1 MANLR
6 HQLRQAALAEGF
18 DAVGFAE
25 AALSDKI
32 GENLQAFLAAGW
44 HGDMGWLENRASERA
59 QPQKLWPDAKT
70 IMMVGHNYAP
80 DFDPEMRL
88 AQKDQ
93 AVISV
98 YAQNRDYHD
107 VMKRKLRQLAG
118 FSAKLLSCDVK
129 IFVDTAPVMEKPL
142 AVQAGL
148 GWQGKHTNLVSRQF
162 GSYLFLGAVFL
173 AADVPHDNQVSSWA
187 PPRPPKRA
195 GYPTNESPQDQ
206 PHADYCGSCSAC
218 LTACPTRA
226 FPAPYRLN
234 ATRCL
239 SYLTIEHKG
248 VIPREFRV
256 AMGNRIYGCDTCLA
270 VCPWNKFS
278 LPTTETAYL
287 ATPERFGG
295 SESGGNRA
303 GQPLL
308 AQLVTLND
316 AEFRKLF
323 AGSPIKRIG
332 HTRFLRNVL
341 IALGNSGQSN
351 YASLVAARLTDPSP
365 LVRGAAIWA
374 LARLSPGALQQAA
387 LRYRADENDESVIEE
402 WRHELSESDQA
413 AM

>member
-18 DAVGFAE
+18 DAVGFA
-25 AALSDKI
+25 AAVLSDKI
-32 GENLQAFLAAGW
+32 GENLRAFLAAGW
-44 HGDMGWLENRASERA
+44 HGDMGWLETRANERA
-59 QPQKLWPDAKT
+59 HPQNLWPEAQT
-70 IMMVGHNYAP
+70 VMMVGHNYAP
-80 DFDPEMRL
+80 DFDPEIRL

-107 VMKRKLRQLAG
+107 VMKRKLRKLAG
-118 FSAKLLSCDVK
+118 VAAKLLSCDVK

-142 AVQAGL
+142 GVQAGL

-162 GSYLFLGAVFL
+162 GSYLFLGSVFL
-173 AADVPHDNQVSSWA
+173 AADVPHESDDNLSQ
-187 PPRPPKRA
+187 
-195 GYPTNESPQDQ
+195 NQ
-206 PHADYCGSCSAC
+206 PHADNCGSCSAC
-218 LTACPTRA
+218 LTACPTQA

-256 AMGNRIYGCDTCLA
+256 AMGNRIYGCDSCLA

-278 LPTTETAYL
+278 LPTVETAYL
-287 ATPERFGG
+287 ATPERFGD
-295 SESGGNRA
+295 SKSGGNTA

-308 AQLVTLND
+308 AELVTLND

-351 YASLVAARLTDPSP
+351 YAPIVATRLGDDSA
-365 LVRGAAIWA
+365 LVRGGAIWA
-374 LARLSPGALQQAA
+374 LARLSRDALHQAA
-387 LRYRADENDESVIEE
+387 LIYRTHETDETVIEE

-413 AM
+413 VM

>member
-44 HGDMGWLENRASERA
+44 HGDMGWLENRANERA

-88 AQKDQ
+88 KQKDQ

-148 GWQGKHTNLVSRQF
+148 GWQGKHTKF
-162 GSYLFLGAVFL
+162 GL
-173 AADVPHDNQVSSWA
+173 AAIWGLIYFWA
-187 PPRPPKRA
+187 R
-195 GYPTNESPQDQ
+195 
-206 PHADYCGSCSAC
+206 
-218 LTACPTRA
+218 
-226 FPAPYRLN
+226 FFWRLMC
-234 ATRCL
+234 RM
-239 SYLTIEHKG
+239 I
-248 VIPREFRV
+248 
-256 AMGNRIYGCDTCLA
+256 
-270 VCPWNKFS
+270 
-278 LPTTETAYL
+278 
-287 ATPERFGG
+287 
-295 SESGGNRA
+295 
-303 GQPLL
+303 
-308 AQLVTLND
+308 
-316 AEFRKLF
+316 
-323 AGSPIKRIG
+323 IK
-332 HTRFLRNVL
+332 
-341 IALGNSGQSN
+341 
-351 YASLVAARLTDPSP
+351 
-365 LVRGAAIWA
+365 LVRGRPHARQSGRAIP
-374 LARLSPGALQQAA
+374 RMNHHKTSPMPIIAGPV
-387 LRYRADENDESVIEE
+387 RPV
-402 WRHELSESDQA
+402 
-413 AM
+413 